1 MQQPIRLMLH
11 NVPSSHAPSEFRSRS
26 GGNRRCSRNLIR
38 SPGRGAA
45 GASPNGDTGVGEQS
59 PLQRKRGFAQE
70 NGFLH
75 EIRNILLKNAGT
87 LA

>member
-1 MQQPIRLMLH
+1 MPR
-11 NVPSSHAPSEFRSRS
+11 RSFAADQAATDVS
-26 GGNRRCSRNLIR
+26 PELSCSRNLIT

>member
-1 MQQPIRLMLH
+1 MCHHRMPR
-11 NVPSSHAPSEFRSRS
+11 RSFAADQAATDVS
-26 GGNRRCSRNLIR
+26 PELSCSRYLIR
-38 SPGRGAA
+38 SPGRAAA
-45 GASPNGDTGVGEQS
+45 GASPNDDTGVGGQS